1 MSDFVLVQSSLL
13 NTYMTGKRPV
23 TTPRMTGGI
32 ESMKL
37 KNLTFSVRYWPCQLL
52 LSLSITSLL
61 TLMLLI
67 APMTATGIVQKMHKN
82 HTNAVARMFM
92 IRVFAAG
99 LIVFF
104 QIYVCS
110 ISIIQVAT
118 VTSKLTTLSG

>member
-1 MSDFVLVQSSLL
+1 M
-13 NTYMTGKRPV
+13 
-23 TTPRMTGGI
+23 
-32 ESMKL
+32 
-37 KNLTFSVRYWPCQLL
+37 

-67 APMTATGIVQKMHKN
+67 APITATGIVQKMHKN
-82 HTNAVARMFM
+82 HTNAVARIFM

-110 ISIIQVAT
+110 ISIVQVAI

>member
-1 MSDFVLVQSSLL
+1 LSDFVLVQSSLL

-82 HTNAVARMFM
+82 HTNAVARIFI

-110 ISIIQVAT
+110 ISIVQVAI